1 MSYFTLEHLKDYIV
15 NVHGFPEGNG
25 NMTILIDDDD
35 FKHPTFMNIVEAFK
49 VLSEESKPGDAVFV
63 LFSGHGGRVLDAP
76 QDAESYDEVILPYD
90 FKQSGLIRDTLI
102 FKTLVAPMRY
112 GVTLTVMID
121 CCDTGMVFDMPYAW
135 DVNSKSPSEKES
147 VASPVVGAGKMT
159 MNENFSFVRFLKV
172 IKTLYEASTFTQ
184 LGKTVGSA
192 LKPTSI
198 GSPRSPRSNRGDAG
212 TNGDRNAVSST
223 SGEDAEMDVASE
235 RYTSK
240 QDSMVPSHE
249 SILDVITEACRP
261 VRRHQQSRNS
271 GATANGKLSK
281 RDDNTPRQSLL
292 EQVINCTLLAP
303 PEEDYL
309 SDEDTFRTRTYDDEV
324 ASDAVVESFETLTE
338 DEEDFKRS
346 RSSRRKKR

>member
-1 MSYFTLEHLKDYIV
+1 
-15 NVHGFPEGNG
+15 
-25 NMTILIDDDD
+25 MTILIDDDD
-35 FKHPTFMNIVEAFK
+35 FQYPTFMNIVEAFK

-135 DVNSKSPSEKES
+135 DVNSKPPSEKEALA
-147 VASPVVGAGKMT
+147 ASPVANTGKMT
-159 MNENFSFVRFLKV
+159 KNENFSFVRFLKV

-192 LKPTSI
+192 LKPTSTS
-198 GSPRSPRSNRGDAG
+198 SPRSPRSNRGDVGA
-212 TNGDRNAVSST
+212 NGDRNAMSST

-261 VRRHQQSRNS
+261 ARRHQQSRNTGS
-271 GATANGKLSK
+271 GNAHGKLSK
-281 RDDNTPRQSLL
+281 REDNNTPRQSLL

-309 SDEDTFRTRTYDDEV
+309 SDEDTFRTRTYDDEI

-338 DEEDFKRS
+338 DEEDFKRC
-346 RSSRRKKR
+346 RSTRRKKR

>member
-1 MSYFTLEHLKDYIV
+1 
-15 NVHGFPEGNG
+15 
-25 NMTILIDDDD
+25 MTILIDDDD
-35 FKHPTFMNIVEAFK
+35 FKYPTFMNIVEAFK

-135 DVNSKSPSEKES
+135 DVNSKPPSEKEAS
-147 VASPVVGAGKMT
+147 VASPVAASTGKMS

-192 LKPTSI
+192 LKPTSTS
-198 GSPRSPRSNRGDAG
+198 SPRSPRPNRGDNG
-212 TNGDRNAVSST
+212 TNGDRIAMSSA

-261 VRRHQQSRNS
+261 GRRHQQARKPGS
-271 GATANGKLSK
+271 ATTHGKLSK
-281 RDDNTPRQSLL
+281 REDTTPRQSLL